1 MLASAPLRGVF
12 ALSYKLAQRGLST
25 ESLRRRAGRRKST
38 WLATAEQGDTV
49 KVSSTT
55 PEHEARHMTLPT
67 SPSTQSRPESRLVL
81 IPTSSAFTCLYRSR
95 RGRAHPSVIPSPV
108 IAPSFSSAHPGTHNP
123 GPPGTDRNPNR
134 TKEYD
139 TSSKEFRTE
148 RQKQG
153 PTRRP
158 GRQEAKIRP
167 QDSRGKPIKTRV
179 GTRIEPNRTTQY
191 RRNSERKPKRNR
203 GPGET

>member
-1 MLASAPLRGVF
+1 MQQSAC
-12 ALSYKLAQRGLST
+12 GLSAECLT
-25 ESLRRRAGRRKST
+25 ARAGQVGQDT
-38 WLATAEQGDTV
+38 ATAEQGDTA

-55 PEHEARHMTLPT
+55 PEHEARHTTPPT

-108 IAPSFSSAHPGTHNP
+108 IAPSFSSAHPGTQNP

-167 QDSRGKPIKTRV
+167 QDSRGKPNNGRHED
-179 GTRIEPNRTTQY
+179 RAEPNDSISKEIRK
-191 RRNSERKPKRNR
+191 EKPKRNR
-203 GPGET
+203 GPGDT

>member
-1 MLASAPLRGVF
+1 
-12 ALSYKLAQRGLST
+12 
-25 ESLRRRAGRRKST
+25 
-38 WLATAEQGDTV
+38 
-49 KVSSTT
+49 
-55 PEHEARHMTLPT
+55 MTLPT
-67 SPSTQSRPESRLVL
+67 STSTQSRPESRLVL

-108 IAPSFSSAHPGTHNP
+108 IAPSFSSAHPGTQNP

-158 GRQEAKIRP
+158 GRQEVKIRL
-167 QDSRGKPIKTRV
+167 QDSRGKPNNGRHEDRAEPNNSISKELRKDTQAKP
-179 GTRIEPNRTTQY
+179 GTRRHLARTGEGSTSGAKG
-191 RRNSERKPKRNR
+191 RDRKSENHSREGR
-203 GPGET
+203 GPGERPKKPGTRETQGCHFPMAKLVPESA